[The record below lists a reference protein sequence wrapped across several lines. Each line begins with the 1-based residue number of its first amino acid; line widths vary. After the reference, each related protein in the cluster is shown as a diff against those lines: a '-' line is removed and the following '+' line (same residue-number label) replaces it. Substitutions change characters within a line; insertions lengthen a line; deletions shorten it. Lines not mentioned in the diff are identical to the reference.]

1 MAKSKSGGTRSYIR
15 GRVGSDVYSIGKNA
29 KGKKQQV
36 VRSLAETVANP
47 QTIAQMRGRMIMST
61 IMQAQSALKPIID
74 HSFDNVVG
82 VQPNLSE
89 FIRRNYAL
97 IKADVAANPSSGNA
111 FGLNA
116 YQEKGVKQG
125 AYIISD
131 GKAAV
136 PAAVSLDKAAGVI
149 TIALSAGSMTMAG
162 LKAALN
168 FGNEDFLTIVG
179 IDLAG
184 AAEYCRYHV
193 NQSLADD
200 TAISSSNINDVFE
213 TEGNATPVVAV
224 AGNAITITLAAIAG
238 SCAFIVTRKVADGFI
253 HSKATLGAGTDLSW
267 NADAALPTYPVG
279 ENKFLNG
286 GDQSFSPAPAPT
298 PSVGAPTI
306 SGVTPF
312 ETSTSV
318 SMSAESGA
326 EIHYTVDG
334 STPNASSPRY
344 SSAITLNATT
354 TVKAIAIKNGATSSV
369 ANKTFTKSSTPVVN
383 APSISGTTPFETS
396 TQVTMSAESGAEIH
410 YTTNGSNPT
419 ASSSLYSSPI
429 TLNATTTVKAIAI
442 KNGVKSSVASQTFT
456 KQSEPVAGRSFTA
469 NGNAVTEGASVSEPA
484 NQAVAVV
491 ATLPSGDPSIGKRLG
506 IRKNGEQFSSISSS
520 NLAAGE
526 NSGTINQTYMS
537 SGATIEVGWLFI
549 DDMGDDRWEGTYFTI
564 NVAAA
569 SNNDEPG
576 GSDH

>member
-131 GKAAV
+131 GKAAI
-136 PAAVSLDKAAGVI
+136 PAAVSLDKATGVI
-149 TIALSAGSMTMAG
+149 TIALTAETMTMAG

-179 IDLAG
+179 IDTAG
-184 AAEYCRYHV
+184 AAEYCRYHI
-193 NQSLADD
+193 NQSLADN
-200 TAISSSNINDVFE
+200 TAISSSNIASVFE

-224 AGNAITITLAAIAG
+224 AGNAITITLAAVAN
-238 SCAFIVTRKVADGFI
+238 SCAFIITRKANDGFI
-253 HSKATLGAGTDLSW
+253 HSKATLGAGTNLSW

-298 PSVGAPTI
+298 PSVSAPVI
-306 SGVTPF
+306 SGETPF

-326 EIHYTVDG
+326 EIRYTTDG
-334 STPNASSPRY
+334 TTPSSSSNLYSSP
-344 SSAITLNATT
+344 ITLTATA
-354 TVKAIAIKNGATSSV
+354 TVKAIAIKDGVTSSV

-383 APSISGTTPFETS
+383 APSITGTTPFETS
-396 TQVTMSAESGAEIH
+396 TQVTMSAESGAEIR
-410 YTTNGSNPT
+410 YTTNGSNP
-419 ASSSLYSSPI
+419 SSSSTLYSGPI
-429 TLNATTTVKAIAI
+429 TLSDTTTVKAVAI
-442 KNGVKSSVASQTFT
+442 KDGVSSSVASQTFT
-456 KQSEPVAGRSFTA
+456 KQSAPVAGRSFTVNGSTVAEGGTITVNGGAAA
-469 NGNAVTEGASVSEPA
+469 NIVVNLPADDPTIGKLLLKSKNSLPATKVMEGNLVEGA
-484 NQAVAVV
+484 
-491 ATLPSGDPSIGKRLG
+491 
-506 IRKNGEQFSSISSS
+506 
-520 NLAAGE
+520 
-526 NSGTINQTYMS
+526 NSGEISASIIGN
-537 SGATIEVGWLFI
+537 SGSIQIGAGTWDDVDQQGNIQNVFFTIEV
-549 DDMGDDRWEGTYFTI
+549 E
-564 NVAAA
+564 
-569 SNNDEPG
+569 
-576 GSDH
+576 

>member
-61 IMQAQSALKPIID
+61 VMQAQSALKPIID

-97 IKADVAANPSSGNA
+97 VKADVAANPSSGNA

-116 YQEKGVKQG
+116 YQEKGAKQG

-131 GKAAV
+131 GKAAI
-136 PAAVSLDKAAGVI
+136 PAAVSIDKASGVI
-149 TIALSAGSMTMAG
+149 TIALTADTMTMAG

-179 IDLAG
+179 IDTAG
-184 AAEYCRYHV
+184 AAEYCRYHI
-193 NQSLADD
+193 NQSLADS
-200 TAISSSNINDVFE
+200 TAISSGNIDSVFE

-224 AGNAITITLAAIAG
+224 ANNAITITLAAVAG
-238 SCAFIVTRKVADGFI
+238 SCAFIVTRKASDGFI
-253 HSKATLGAGTDLSW
+253 HSKATLGAGVDLSW

-286 GDQSFSPAPAPT
+286 GDQSFSPAPTPT
-298 PSVGAPTI
+298 PSVSAPVI
-306 SGVTPF
+306 SGNTPF

-318 SMSAESGA
+318 TMSAESGA

-334 STPNASSPRY
+334 TTPSSASPLY
-344 SSAITLNATT
+344 SGAITLNATT
-354 TVKAIAIKNGATSSV
+354 TVKAIAIKDGVTSSV

-383 APSISGTTPFETS
+383 APSITGTTPFETS
-396 TQVTMSAESGAEIH
+396 TQVTMSAESGAEIR
-410 YTTNGSNPT
+410 YTTNGSTPT
-419 ASSSLYSSPI
+419 SSSTLYSSPI
-429 TLNATTTVKAIAI
+429 TLSATTTVKAIAI
-442 KNGVKSSVASQTFT
+442 KDGVSSSVASQTFT

-469 NGNAVTEGASVSEPA
+469 NGNDVTDGGSVSLPA
-484 NQAVAVV
+484 GQAVEVV
-491 ATLPSGDPSIGKRLG
+491 ATLPSGDPSIGKSL
-506 IRKNGEQFSSISSS
+506 ILQKNGSQITSLGGIT
-520 NLAAGE
+520 LAAGA
-526 NSGTINQTYMS
+526 NSATVNQAYMS
-537 SGATIEVGWLFI
+537 SGAAIEIGYGTLSDF
-549 DDMGDDRWEGTYFTI
+549 DDPVWGGTYFTI
-564 NVAAA
+564 NVQ
-569 SNNDEPG
+569 
-576 GSDH
+576 

>member
-131 GKAAV
+131 GKAAI
-136 PAAVSLDKAAGVI
+136 PAAVSIDKAAGVI
-149 TIALSAGSMTMAG
+149 TIALSAGTMTMAG

-179 IDLAG
+179 IDLAN
-184 AAEYCRYHV
+184 AAEYCRYHI

-200 TAISSSNINDVFE
+200 TAISASNIASVFE

-224 AGNAITITLAAIAG
+224 AGNAITITLAAVAG
-238 SCAFIVTRKVADGFI
+238 SCAFIVTRKVSDGFI
-253 HSKATLGAGTDLSW
+253 HSKAVLGAGTNLSW

-286 GDQSFSPAPAPT
+286 GDQSFSPAPAPV
-298 PSVGAPTI
+298 PSVSAPTI

-326 EIHYTVDG
+326 EVHYTVDG
-334 STPNASSPRY
+334 STPTASSPLY
-344 SSAITLNATT
+344 SAPFTLNATT
-354 TVKAIAIKNGATSSV
+354 TVKAIAIKKGATSSV

-383 APSISGTTPFETS
+383 APSITGTTPFQES
-396 TQVTMSAESGAEIH
+396 TQVTMTAESGAEIR

-419 ASSSLYSSPI
+419 ASSSLYNSPI

-442 KNGVKSSVASQTFT
+442 KNGVTSSVASQTFT
-456 KQSEPVAGRSFTA
+456 KQSEPVEGRSFTV
-469 NGNAVTEGASVSEPA
+469 NGQTVAEGGSVTLTAGTTPE
-484 NQAVAVV
+484 VV
-491 ATLPSGDPSIGKRLG
+491 ANLPAGDPAIGKG
-506 IRKNGEQFSSISSS
+506 FYSNKNGATVGTLSSV

-526 NSGTINQTYMS
+526 NSGSVKAQYMT
-537 SGATIEVGWLFI
+537 SGATVQVGYGHE
-549 DDMGDDRWEGTYFTI
+549 DDMGGNVFDGAFFTI
-564 NVAAA
+564 NVQ
-569 SNNDEPG
+569 
-576 GSDH
+576 